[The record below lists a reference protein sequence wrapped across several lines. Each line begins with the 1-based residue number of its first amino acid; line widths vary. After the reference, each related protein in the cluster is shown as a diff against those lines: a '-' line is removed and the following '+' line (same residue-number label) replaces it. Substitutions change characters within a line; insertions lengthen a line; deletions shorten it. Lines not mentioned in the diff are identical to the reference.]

1 MNQDLS
7 ACPFRLPVAANA
19 APRRDEACLSGQK
32 LSLLNGSV
40 EFTNLI
46 ELMRKYPRCK
56 RTFNTNYGTKLM
68 LFFNYSKQIGIVFA
82 VLEFIFL
89 VLMCE

>member
-7 ACPFRLPVAANA
+7 ACPIRLPMAANA
-19 APRRDEACLSGQK
+19 APRRDKACLSVQK

-46 ELMRKYPRCK
+46 ELTRQYLVIKERA
-56 RTFNTNYGTKLM
+56 
-68 LFFNYSKQIGIVFA
+68 IVIMG
-82 VLEFIFL
+82 LS
-89 VLMCE
+89 